1 MIVLK
6 DIYWERVNL
15 HLVFDTSLEGLNII
29 LANNTN
35 KMLKL
40 KSDTNEIVINVTNTP
55 EGEMFDKGKWNLI
68 ISDTVDFNNHKEF
81 IKYDN
86 KRLETNK
93 YDTFFK
99 IDEELLSKLDEKSKI
114 FNYRGRKCAYIVD
127 FYLDPNLQFYVCSNF
142 MIENSSWKK
151 FLTYKESET
160 LVKKL
165 ITFARKRYL
174 NFIKAYYWLCR
185 MFKFNKKKR
194 VLFLTENS
202 NELIGNLKAL
212 YDYLDT
218 DKVKCTKKVCA
229 YDIYDKKNLNILR
242 RCKIFLKEIFLL
254 AQSDVVFVDN
264 YTPKLTHLEL
274 SKKCKLVQLWHAG
287 IGFKSV
293 GYARFGIDGSP
304 HPARSC
310 HRTYTDAVVDQ
321 ESLVEVY
328 KEVYG
333 NKESNFKSFG
343 IPRLDGYLDKETI
356 ENKVKEME
364 KINPL
369 FTSKKVIL
377 FSPTYRGNG
386 SSDAYYDYSL
396 IDLERIYKYCKENN
410 FIFVVKMHP
419 FIKEQINI
427 PEEYKDL
434 ILEYSSLDINDLI
447 YVSDI
452 MITDYSSCAYE
463 FSLFN
468 RLLIFYRF
476 DKSLY
481 EYLRPMHT
489 VKCFTKNQA
498 EVKKFDELMQVLE
511 DNKNI
516 DINERYS
523 NLRKLSNTN
532 SCENIINEYVV
543 K

>member
-93 YDTFFK
+93 YETFFK

-142 MIENSSWKK
+142 MIENRSWKK

-174 NFIKAYYWLCR
+174 NFIKTYYWFCR

-254 AQSDVVFVDN
+254 AQSYVIFVDN
-264 YTPKLTHLEL
+264 YTPKLT
-274 SKKCKLVQLWHAG
+274 
-287 IGFKSV
+287 
-293 GYARFGIDGSP
+293 
-304 HPARSC
+304 
-310 HRTYTDAVVDQ
+310 
-321 ESLVEVY
+321 
-328 KEVYG
+328 
-333 NKESNFKSFG
+333 
-343 IPRLDGYLDKETI
+343 YL
-356 ENKVKEME
+356 
-364 KINPL
+364 
-369 FTSKKVIL
+369 
-377 FSPTYRGNG
+377 
-386 SSDAYYDYSL
+386 
-396 IDLERIYKYCKENN
+396 
-410 FIFVVKMHP
+410 
-419 FIKEQINI
+419 
-427 PEEYKDL
+427 
-434 ILEYSSLDINDLI
+434 
-447 YVSDI
+447 
-452 MITDYSSCAYE
+452 
-463 FSLFN
+463 
-468 RLLIFYRF
+468 
-476 DKSLY
+476 
-481 EYLRPMHT
+481 
-489 VKCFTKNQA
+489 
-498 EVKKFDELMQVLE
+498 
-511 DNKNI
+511 
-516 DINERYS
+516 
-523 NLRKLSNTN
+523 
-532 SCENIINEYVV
+532 
-543 K
+543 